1 MKAFDFINFNNAV
14 ESHLRAKLEYKS
26 AIKKASMYA
35 DILATE
41 YFVCAGLGFIKY
53 LN

>member
-1 MKAFDFINFNNAV
+1 MTPFNFIDFNNAV
-14 ESHLRAKLEYKS
+14 ESHIRAKLVYKS

-41 YFVCAGLGFIKY
+41 YFVCAGIGFIKY